1 MEREIILGKLR
12 AHREDIE
19 AIGIGA
25 IYLFGSLAR
34 NEARH
39 DSDIDLLVDFREP
52 VGMFHF
58 LRARRRLEEILG
70 SPVDLVTRPALRK
83 EFRDAIL
90 KECINAA

>member
-12 AHREDIE
+12 AHRKDIE

-39 DSDIDLLVDFREP
+39 GSDIDLLVDFREP

-58 LRARRRLEEILG
+58 LRVRRRLEEILG
-70 SPVDLVTRPALRK
+70 APVDLVTRPALRK
-83 EFRDAIL
+83 EFRDTIL